1 MRREIENMKRTH
13 RNSRSKNIH
22 CVERKNSLG
31 RINSWLDTA
40 KEKISEFEDRAI
52 KTIQTEIHREKKT
65 EAVTTSSVIWGKYEA
80 F

>member
-31 RINSWLDTA
+31 RISNLNATN
-40 KEKISEFEDRAI
+40 
-52 KTIQTEIHREKKT
+52 
-65 EAVTTSSVIWGKYEA
+65 
-80 F
+80 